1 MLQVA
6 QALLQD
12 KMSLHVIFFFL
23 HGGSHLCV
31 SFIMEV
37 IVVCVLKNSVW
48 RIEKRQSHS
57 SILTLLTFRL
67 PVVTRQV
74 MWPSKLRG
82 DAQSRQRVDPRWLL
96 LACWMEGNHLLALK
110 KKRKLTADICHHVT
124 FCKIKFLWDFVLR
137 KNCAQWISSHYG
149 ISIGQI
155 SACPARKALRKRK
168 KKPEK
173 AHKMYFMLYLT
184 FTRTN
189 LGLCWVFF
197 LNLPL
202 ANGLLFW

>member
-12 KMSLHVIFFFL
+12 KMSLHVISFRG
-23 HGGSHLCV
+23 GGSHLCV

-37 IVVCVLKNSVW
+37 IVVCVLKNSDW

-110 KKRKLTADICHHVT
+110 KTKTYCWHLSSCH
-124 FCKIKFLWDFVLR
+124 FLQNKVSVRFVLR
-137 KNCAQWISSHYG
+137 KNCAQWISENATVTTE
-149 ISIGQI
+149 
-155 SACPARKALRKRK
+155 SALDKSVPVLQEKR
-168 KKPEK
+168 
-173 AHKMYFMLYLT
+173 
-184 FTRTN
+184 
-189 LGLCWVFF
+189 
-197 LNLPL
+197 
-202 ANGLLFW
+202 